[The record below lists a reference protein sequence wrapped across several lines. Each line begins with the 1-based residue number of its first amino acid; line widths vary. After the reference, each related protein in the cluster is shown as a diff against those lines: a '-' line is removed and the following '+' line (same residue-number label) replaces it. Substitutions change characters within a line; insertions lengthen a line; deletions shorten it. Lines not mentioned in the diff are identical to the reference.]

1 MFTFIES
8 NENLRTKSVGV
19 WMLVVLYLVSFYS
32 KSGVNFFSALAY
44 ILAIFVVITHNP
56 PIFRREPLLL
66 LLLIPLGFGLFE
78 SLFSRTGGWVGLVN
92 YLNEFKFFFLPFVF
106 SILSCDRRR
115 LEWIF
120 LAAFFSSILVIVYGF
135 SHEEQRAFGMFHG
148 YFVYPDVRTSQMMMV
163 AVITSIVFLD
173 DQEFRKRYPNA
184 TLMIALFVPIFFF
197 SLIMGSIRSTWL
209 GFGLSILAYAVFF
222 RPRWL
227 IPIITISVIMLFM
240 GQETNISNEL
250 SSILDFRGNSSNNT
264 RLQLWVTGW
273 DFSEKNLLLGA
284 GVNDIQNQFLDFY
297 NAQSASYKE
306 ANHLVASSIGNFHNS
321 YLQILIEWGVL
332 TFGAFVLSCV
342 ILILKLVH
350 ALKTTQSGH
359 LVFIR
364 AFLVVS
370 VGYLFS
376 QFFHNEL
383 ISYSATLYF
392 LLMYS
397 AIYAASI
404 SKYDE

>member
-1 MFTFIES
+1 LNDVAALCDTVGQWAGTRSIIETF
-8 NENLRTKSVGV
+8 
-19 WMLVVLYLVSFYS
+19 
-32 KSGVNFFSALAY
+32 
-44 ILAIFVVITHNP
+44 
-56 PIFRREPLLL
+56 EP
-66 LLLIPLGFGLFE
+66 
-78 SLFSRTGGWVGLVN
+78 
-92 YLNEFKFFFLPFVF
+92 
-106 SILSCDRRR
+106 
-115 LEWIF
+115 
-120 LAAFFSSILVIVYGF
+120 
-135 SHEEQRAFGMFHG
+135 FGMFHG

-184 TLMIALFVPIFFF
+184 TLMITFFVPIFFF

-209 GFGLSILAYAVFF
+209 GFSLSILAYAVFF

-227 IPIITISVIMLFM
+227 IPIVAACVIMLLI
-240 GQETNISNEL
+240 GQGTNISSEL

-264 RLQLWVTGW
+264 RLQLWVAGW

-297 NAQSASYKE
+297 NAQPTSYKE
-306 ANHLVASSIGNFHNS
+306 DNYLVASSIGNFHNS
-321 YLQILIEWGVL
+321 YLQIFIEWGVL
-332 TFGAFVLSCV
+332 TFGIFVLSGV
-342 ILILKLVH
+342 LLILKLTH
-350 ALKTTQSGH
+350 ALKTTPSKY

-404 SKYDE
+404 SKPDE